1 MKVTL
6 ATLAGTSAALALA
19 ASAAAITWGQ
29 RDGGA
34 HPNVGAMVAEWRTPG
49 VKDVL
54 CTGTLVSP
62 RVFLT
67 AAHCTDYL
75 LRTKGIADV
84 WVTFDTNG
92 AVGPYR
98 HGTMHQD
105 AAYPGPASDTHD
117 IAVVVLD
124 EDVAGI
130 APALLPATG
139 LLDRLKDSGELG
151 QSAPFTA
158 VGYGDRERVKAK
170 GGVTF
175 PFDGY
180 RWVATSYFNALNRSW
195 LRLTQNAS
203 VGAGGTCFGDSG
215 GPSFL
220 GTSNTIAAITITG
233 DSECVA
239 TNVDYRVDTPGARAF
254 LAQFGVPLPQA
265 A

>member
-1 MKVTL
+1 VNIKL
-6 ATLAGTSAALALA
+6 ATLAGVTAALALA

-29 RDGGA
+29 RDGSA

-49 VKDVL
+49 VKDIL

-75 LRTKGIADV
+75 LRTKGISDV

-92 AVGPYR
+92 SVGPYL

-105 AAYPGPASDTHD
+105 AAYPGPASDPHD
-117 IAVVVLD
+117 IAVIVLD
-124 EDVAGI
+124 DAVSGI
-130 APALLPATG
+130 TPALLPSAE
-139 LLDRLKDSGELG
+139 LLDRMKDAGTLD
-151 QSAPFTA
+151 QATAFTA

-170 GGVTF
+170 GGPTF
-175 PFDGY
+175 QFDGY
-180 RWVATSYFNALNRSW
+180 RWVATSYFNSLNKAW

-215 GPSFL
+215 GPNFL
-220 GTSNTIAAITITG
+220 GTSNTVAAITITG
-233 DSECVA
+233 DSQCVS

-254 LAQFGVPLPQA
+254 LAQFDVPLP
-265 A
+265 